1 LKILVT
7 GASGFVGQAL
17 CRQLVQ
23 EGQHEVVAA
32 VRSPASVVTGGTRC
46 VVGDIG
52 SHTAWE
58 KATEGADAVV
68 HLAGRA
74 HIMHDTACDRL
85 AAYRAINT
93 EGTLALARRALASGV
108 KRLLFVSSIKVC
120 GEGQLKSSTDPYNEA
135 SPASPSDAYAISK
148 WEGELGLWAA
158 AKDTG
163 LEVVVLR
170 PPLIYGPG
178 VRANFLRLM
187 TLVDRGWPLPFG
199 GVRNHRD
206 LLYLGNLVDAILTA
220 VVHPAAK
227 NKTFLLSDNQCVTTP
242 ELVRRIASALE
253 RPARLWSVSEKCL
266 RLAGRVIGKG
276 ATVDRVLG
284 SMRVDS
290 RLIHRDLGWSPPFSM
305 QEGLRE
311 TAKWYRRTYSR

>member
-1 LKILVT
+1 MKILVT

-170 PPLIYGPG
+170 PP
-178 VRANFLRLM
+178 ADLR
-187 TLVDRGWPLPFG
+187 TWRSGQFPAPDDFG
-199 GVRNHRD
+199 GSG
-206 LLYLGNLVDAILTA
+206 L
-220 VVHPAAK
+220 AAA
-227 NKTFLLSDNQCVTTP
+227 LRRCSQSPGLALS
-242 ELVRRIASALE
+242 R
-253 RPARLWSVSEKCL
+253 KF
-266 RLAGRVIGKG
+266 
-276 ATVDRVLG
+276 
-284 SMRVDS
+284 S
-290 RLIHRDLGWSPPFSM
+290 RCNP
-305 QEGLRE
+305 
-311 TAKWYRRTYSR
+311 YRRGASGCQEQDVSAFRQSVRDHTRTGSADC